1 MNFDELLLK
10 RYSCRNYIDKEVD
23 LEDIKKIINAGRISP
38 SARNSQPC
46 EYYIVRDEENVRKLR
61 IELQKPGFN
70 KFVPNVSSFIVIAI
84 NEAMYKTK
92 LDGLMRDFTDID
104 AGIAVHAMALEA
116 TNIGLATC
124 ILGGFDYDGIA
135 RLVGI
140 KDSGRVRLVLA
151 VGYSNDE
158 KIQDKNERRKRME
171 EVVKYY

>member
-70 KFVPNVSSFIVIAI
+70 KFVPNVSSFIALVIT
-84 NEAMYKTK
+84 EEMYNTM
-92 LDGLMRDFTDID
+92 LSGLKRDFTDID
-104 AGIAVHAMALEA
+104 TGIAVHAMALEA
-116 TNIGLATC
+116 TNLGLATC
-124 ILGGFDYDGIA
+124 ILGGFDYDGVASVI
-135 RLVGI
+135 GI
-140 KDSGRVRLVLA
+140 KEPNRIRLVLA

-158 KIQDKNERRKRME
+158 KIQDKNLRRKGME
-171 EVVKYY
+171 EVVKYF